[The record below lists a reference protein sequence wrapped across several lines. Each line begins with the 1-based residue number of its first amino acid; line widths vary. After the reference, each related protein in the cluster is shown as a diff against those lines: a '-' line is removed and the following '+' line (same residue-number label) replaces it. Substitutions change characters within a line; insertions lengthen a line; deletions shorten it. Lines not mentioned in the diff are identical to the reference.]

1 MPKSL
6 PACLGLVRGS
16 CNKHIMRACIYFF
29 GLLCLSSG
37 NLACTKAEPPAAQPE
52 GTVDSSTSKTEKPAE
67 RPTSADEV
75 PVPLV
80 KAARTDLLFS
90 FVDARGEV
98 RAVSSIT
105 EVPASVRERVLVTD
119 LSMTPAQRQ
128 AHRFAFF
135 VDLRQP
141 EIDGSFPVTTV
152 SRYNAAR
159 GEGLNVILPP
169 TEKGAVIVYSAEWCG
184 FCKKAKRWLSQK
196 NVPFVER
203 DVERQAGASKELSAK
218 LAAAGIRGGGVPVID
233 WGGEIVMGFDVAKMT
248 QLYEASQSASAKSG
262 ASAP

>member
-1 MPKSL
+1 MRASIYS
-6 PACLGLVRGS
+6 LGLLFLIGAS
-16 CNKHIMRACIYFF
+16 FACN
-29 GLLCLSSG
+29 
-37 NLACTKAEPPAAQPE
+37 KAEPQAAKSTGPAASNVAQP
-52 GTVDSSTSKTEKPAE
+52 DKADEKVV
-67 RPTSADEV
+67 SADNV

-80 KAARTDLLFS
+80 KATRTDLLFS

-98 RAVSSIT
+98 RAVSDIT
-105 EVPASVRERVLVTD
+105 EVPTSVRERVLVTD

-135 VDLRQP
+135 VDLRKAAA
-141 EIDGSFPVTTV
+141 DGSYPVTTV

-159 GEGLNVILPP
+159 GEGLDVILPP
-169 TEKGAVIVYSAEWCG
+169 AEKGAVIVYSAEWCG

-196 NVPFVER
+196 NIPFIER

-233 WGGEIVMGFDVAKMT
+233 WGGEIVMGFDVGKMT
-248 QLYEASQSASAKSG
+248 QLYERSSG
-262 ASAP
+262 ASDDSGASRP

>member
-1 MPKSL
+1 MAGGFACNRGEPNEAKPGAKAN
-6 PACLGLVRGS
+6 PAQADT
-16 CNKHIMRACIYFF
+16 NA
-29 GLLCLSSG
+29 
-37 NLACTKAEPPAAQPE
+37 
-52 GTVDSSTSKTEKPAE
+52 EKPIS
-67 RPTSADEV
+67 TDEV

-80 KAARTDLLFS
+80 RAARTDLLYS

-98 RAVSSIT
+98 RAVSNIT
-105 EVPASVRERVLVTD
+105 EVPESVRERVLVTD

-135 VDLRQP
+135 VDLRK
-141 EIDGSFPVTTV
+141 EAADGTFPVTTV

-169 TEKGAVIVYSAEWCG
+169 AEKGAVIVYSAEWCG

-196 NVPFVER
+196 NVPYIER

-248 QLYEASQSASAKSG
+248 QLYETGQRAAAESG